1 MKMKTDTKINSDTS
15 PTSVKPEV
23 DDALVTPTE
32 ADDAFVTAAEIDELD
47 VEASAQD
54 PVRLY
59 LNAIGKV
66 ALLTAEQEVE
76 IAQRIETGLYAK
88 HRLENRRKGE
98 RMTARLRADLT
109 WLAADG
115 ERAKDELINANL
127 RLVVSVAK
135 KYARPS
141 MPLLDLIQEGNL
153 GLVRAV
159 EKFDYRRGFK
169 FSTYAVWWIRQAMTR
184 GMAEQSR
191 TVRLPV
197 HLFEEVNKL
206 GRARRHLRNDLNREP
221 TVDELAEAAG
231 LTPERVDEIT
241 RIARDPVSLDR
252 AIGDDGT
259 TEFGDLVADDEAVAP
274 DEVLARRSLRGE
286 LENAL
291 DVLDEREQRVL
302 AYRFGLVDGR
312 EYTLQQVGQL
322 IGLTRE
328 RIRQIER
335 DALAKLRDAEE
346 TEALRDYAV

>member
-1 MKMKTDTKINSDTS
+1 MTKQTKISSDTS
-15 PTSVKPEV
+15 PTSAQTEV
-23 DDALVTPTE
+23 DDAVVTS
-32 ADDAFVTAAEIDELD
+32 AEIDELD

-66 ALLTAEQEVE
+66 PLLTAEQEVE
-76 IAQRIETGLYAK
+76 IAQRIEAGLYAAQK
-88 HRLENRRKGE
+88 LKNRPKGQ

-109 WLAADG
+109 WLAGDG

-206 GRARRHLRNDLNREP
+206 GRARRFLRNELGREP
-221 TVDELAEAAG
+221 NLDELSDAVG
-231 LTPERVDEIT
+231 LTPERIDEIT

-252 AIGDDGT
+252 PVGDDGS
-259 TEFGDLVADDEAVAP
+259 TEFIDLVADDEAVAP

-286 LENAL
+286 LENVL
-291 DVLDEREQRVL
+291 DVLDEREQQVL

-335 DALAKLRDAEE
+335 DALIKLRASDE

>member
-1 MKMKTDTKINSDTS
+1 MTKNTNTPTSDTS
-15 PTSVKPEV
+15 PDLSQTEV
-23 DDALVTPTE
+23 DDALVVS
-32 ADDAFVTAAEIDELD
+32 ADIAEPAEPDELD
-47 VEASAQD
+47 IEASAQD

-66 ALLTAEQEVE
+66 PLLTAEQEVE
-76 IAQRIETGLYAK
+76 ISQRIEAGLYAQQK
-88 HRLENRRKGE
+88 LDNRPKGQ
-98 RMTARLRADLT
+98 RMSARLRADLI

-206 GRARRHLRNDLNREP
+206 GRARRFLRNELGREP
-221 TVDELAEAAG
+221 NSAELAEAVD

-241 RIARDPVSLDR
+241 RVARDPISLDR
-252 AIGDDGT
+252 SIGDDGT
-259 TEFGDLVADDEAVAP
+259 TEFIDLVADDEAVAP

-286 LENAL
+286 LESAL
-291 DVLDEREQRVL
+291 HVLDERERRVL

-322 IGLTRE
+322 VGLTRE

-335 DALAKLRDAEE
+335 DALIKLREANE